1 MAPAAADTIY
11 QSFIDFE
18 MESVDFDR
26 IITGDLGAVGQKLLL
41 NCLTRIIKILR
52 KIIWIAECR
61 YLMKKVRIPMQEEV
75 DVPVLH

>member
-1 MAPAAADTIY
+1 MKFSAY
-11 QSFIDFE
+11 
-18 MESVDFDR
+18 
-26 IITGDLGAVGQKLLL
+26 DLNK
-41 NCLTRIIKILR
+41 R